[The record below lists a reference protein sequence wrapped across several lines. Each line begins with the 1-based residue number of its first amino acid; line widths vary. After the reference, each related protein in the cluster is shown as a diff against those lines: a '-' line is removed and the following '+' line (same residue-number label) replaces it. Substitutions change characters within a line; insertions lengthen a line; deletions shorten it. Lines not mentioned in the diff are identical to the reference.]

1 MIDGDKTL
9 QSATTV
15 RPRSPMF
22 NVVRKFPTRLENSLL
37 KMLPDSW
44 FDHSAPNILWLD

>member
-22 NVVRKFPTRLENSLL
+22 NVVRKFPIRLEN
-37 KMLPDSW
+37 LPSKNAAGVVIW
-44 FDHSAPNILWLD
+44 PQCS